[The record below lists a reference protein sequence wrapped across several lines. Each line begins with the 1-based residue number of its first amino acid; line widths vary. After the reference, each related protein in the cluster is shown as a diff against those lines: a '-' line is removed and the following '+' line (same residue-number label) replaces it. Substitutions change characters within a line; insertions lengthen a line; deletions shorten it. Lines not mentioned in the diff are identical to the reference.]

1 MRSTGIRDAR
11 RTARALVYRLGITSA
26 DHIRIE
32 AIAKRLG
39 ARVVVTHLDGAQAQ
53 LLRTGDDVQ
62 IMVSDRITDLGSQR
76 FSIAHELG
84 HYVLKHPS
92 MPPHAL
98 FGSFG
103 ARKARDDERDYEAE
117 ANAFASEL
125 LMPHSLLSR
134 SCDVSP
140 VDLDVPWQIVRE
152 FSVSILAA
160 ARRFTELS
168 PERCAAVFSARRQVM
183 WVAQSTTFTR
193 EIERGRGLD
202 PDSVAWDFFQSGK
215 IDDRAQ
221 PVPADAWFGTSADVE
236 IIEHSIAS
244 EEHATVL
251 SMLWIPEHAAG
262 PLGMI
267 AA

>member
-1 MRSTGIRDAR
+1 MRTTGIREAR
-11 RTARALVYRLGITSA
+11 RIARALVYRLGITSP

-39 ARVVVTHLDGAQAQ
+39 ARVVDTHLDGAQAQ
-53 LLRTGDDVQ
+53 LLRTAIEVL
-62 IMVSDRITDLGSQR
+62 IMVSDRITDPGSRR
-76 FSIAHELG
+76 FSIAHELA
-84 HYVLKHPS
+84 HFVLNHPS

-103 ARKARDDERDYEAE
+103 SRQTRDDERDYEAE

-125 LMPHSLLSR
+125 LMPHSLLDR
-134 SCDVSP
+134 CCDVSP
-140 VDLDVPWQIVRE
+140 VDLEVPWRITRE
-152 FSVSILAA
+152 FGVSILAA

-168 PERCAAVFSARRQVM
+168 PERCAAVFSAKRSVQ
-183 WVAQSTTFTR
+183 WCSQSETFTR
-193 EIERGRGLD
+193 EIQRGRRLD
-202 PDSVAWDFFQSGK
+202 PESVAWDFFQNGR
-215 IDDRAQ
+215 IDARAQ
-221 PVPADAWFGTSADVE
+221 PVPADAWFETSANVE

-251 SMLWIPEHAAG
+251 SLLWIPERVAG